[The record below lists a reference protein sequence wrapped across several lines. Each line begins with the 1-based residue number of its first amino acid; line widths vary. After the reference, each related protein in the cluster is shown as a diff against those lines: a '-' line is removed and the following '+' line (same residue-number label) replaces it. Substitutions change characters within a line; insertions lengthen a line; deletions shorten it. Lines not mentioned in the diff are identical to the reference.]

1 MTEGKDSG
9 TRGRPLHR
17 PGGRRV
23 HEHRRTRASVSP
35 RAARAGRADGVG
47 VASVPTVW
55 GDRGLQVGQLPAPA
69 VVFERAAAGAGA
81 AAPVSWV
88 WADVLGGVGAAGAWR
103 VVRAR
108 GAAGRDR
115 PLAAPGDLGAPD
127 GGGAAVVAGASGT
140 VAGVAAAGA
149 GPGRRAGVPSECEHG
164 RALGGSGGGDSHD
177 RGR

>member
-1 MTEGKDSG
+1 MTDGKDSG

-23 HEHRRTRASVSP
+23 HEHRRTRTSVSP

-55 GDRGLQVGQLPAPA
+55 GDRDLQVGQLPAPA

-88 WADVLGGVGAAGAWR
+88 WADVLGGVGAAGVMGVGGRTRRGRRCWCVAGGT
-103 VVRAR
+103 RAR
-108 GAAGRDR
+108 C
-115 PLAAPGDLGAPD
+115 
-127 GGGAAVVAGASGT
+127 GGARSTTGST
-140 VAGVAAAGA
+140 W
-149 GPGRRAGVPSECEHG
+149 GPRRAG
-164 RALGGSGGGDSHD
+164 
-177 RGR
+177 